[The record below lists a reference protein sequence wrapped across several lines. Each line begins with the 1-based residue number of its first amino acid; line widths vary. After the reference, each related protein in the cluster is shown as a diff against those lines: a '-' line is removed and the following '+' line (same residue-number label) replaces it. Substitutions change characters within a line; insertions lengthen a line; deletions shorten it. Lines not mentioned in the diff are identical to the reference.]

1 MAKALTTDQAKS
13 KVYELAKQLAEIEKE
28 KRSVMT
34 DFKDRIN
41 DVKSEMAAIIE
52 EQEAGNTAG
61 TSTTP

>member
-1 MAKALTTDQAKS
+1 MAKILTPEEAKS

-28 KRSVMT
+28 KRIEMT

-52 EQEAGNTAG
+52 EQEAANGPKVDT
-61 TSTTP
+61 